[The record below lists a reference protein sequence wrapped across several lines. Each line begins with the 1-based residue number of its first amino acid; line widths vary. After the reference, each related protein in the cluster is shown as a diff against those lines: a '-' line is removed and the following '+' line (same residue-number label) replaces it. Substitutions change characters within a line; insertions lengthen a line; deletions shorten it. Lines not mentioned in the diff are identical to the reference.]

1 MIGID
6 IGGTFTD
13 VVLLHDKRL
22 ARTKVLS
29 SPGNYSDAV
38 QTAVESL
45 CEEIELAPSAAIGRL
60 VHATTV
66 VTNTLLEGSGA
77 RTAFVTTRGFRDIL
91 ALARNRRPSLY
102 DLGWRKPR
110 PIVPRALCY
119 EVDERVG
126 PAGEVITPLDI
137 PTAREVIR
145 RVIDKNGVEAVAVC
159 LLNSFANPV
168 HEQLL
173 GEIVLELAPELHV
186 SLSSS
191 VMPKVRE
198 YERASTTAVNAYVAP
213 RFQRYVSEMQQA
225 FTAKDVSTPLLLMQ
239 SNGGVVPASAAV
251 RRPVTMIESGPA
263 AGALAVAR
271 LASELQRDQVI
282 ALDVG
287 GTTAKACL
295 VERGRALETSEFVVG
310 GAINSESRLLQGGG
324 YVVAVPSIDIAEV
337 GAGGGSIARIDSG
350 GYLKVG
356 PDSAGSLPGPAC
368 YGRGGLLPT
377 ITDAFAVLGL
387 LDPAGIAGGEQKVD
401 VDAADRALR
410 QLAQPLGVTTA
421 DVAWGVYRVGT
432 ATMMRAVRAVTT
444 ERGRDT
450 RRMEVVAFGGAGP
463 LHAAELA
470 LQLQIPRVL
479 VPPLPGLF
487 SALGLLLAQLRFDFV
502 SGLPASTIL
511 TASALESGFMALEQE
526 ATTAIRS
533 LDLDA
538 SQAVLTRVVEARYE
552 GQMDQILLETQ
563 RGASEEAVRK
573 DFATQHKVLYGHP
586 PQMSNLY
593 LTSLRVV
600 ASLPGAHADYRSILN
615 RVENVPQKGISADRP
630 VFFGK
635 EYGWITT
642 PIVSREDLSGSPE
655 AGPVI
660 VQEYDTTIVV
670 PPRMSVCLDSARNV
684 AIETEKS

>member
-1 MIGID
+1 MKVVSGRSGDEMIGID

-13 VVLLHDKRL
+13 VVLLHDKRI
-22 ARTKVLS
+22 ARAKVLS

-45 CEEIELAPSAAIGRL
+45 CEEIGLPPSAAIGRL

-91 ALARNRRPSLY
+91 GLARNRRPSLY
-102 DLGWRKPR
+102 DLRWRKPR
-110 PIVPRALCY
+110 PIVPRALCF

-137 PTAREVIR
+137 PMARQVIR
-145 RVIDKNGVEAVAVC
+145 RVIDENGVEAVAVC

-173 GEIVLELAPELHV
+173 GELVLELAPELHV

-263 AGALAVAR
+263 AGALAVAQ

-350 GYLKVG
+350 GYLEVG
-356 PDSAGSLPGPAC
+356 PDSAGSLP
-368 YGRGGLLPT
+368 
-377 ITDAFAVLGL
+377 
-387 LDPAGIAGGEQKVD
+387 
-401 VDAADRALR
+401 
-410 QLAQPLGVTTA
+410 
-421 DVAWGVYRVGT
+421 
-432 ATMMRAVRAVTT
+432 
-444 ERGRDT
+444 
-450 RRMEVVAFGGAGP
+450 
-463 LHAAELA
+463 AAELA

-511 TASALESGFMALEQE
+511 TASTLESGFMALEQE
-526 ATTAIRS
+526 ASTAIRS

-635 EYGWITT
+635 EYGWIAT
-642 PIVSREDLSGSPE
+642 PIVSREDLSGNPE